1 MNIFDLLN
9 NNNNNKDSLSIEEAE
24 YAKRFDD
31 LLREKVI
38 DELVEFECNKLI
50 EDMVNNKE
58 LFINKIEQIFING
71 KKGYKDMPT
80 KTLIDIYIDKKNE
93 GDFIYLIESIG
104 NF

>member
-9 NNNNNKDSLSIEEAE
+9 NNKDSLSTEEVE

-38 DELVEFECNKLI
+38 DELVDFECNKLI
-50 EDMVNNKE
+50 EDMTNNKE

-104 NF
+104 NI

>member
-9 NNNNNKDSLSIEEAE
+9 NNKDSLSTEEVE

-38 DELVEFECNKLI
+38 DELVDFECNKLI
-50 EDMVNNKE
+50 EDMTNNKE

-80 KTLIDIYIDKKNE
+80 KSLIDIYIDKKNE

-104 NF
+104 NI

>member
-1 MNIFDLLN
+1 MNIFDLL
-9 NNNNNKDSLSIEEAE
+9 NNNKDSLSIEEAE

-80 KTLIDIYIDKKNE
+80 KTLIDIYIDKKMRE
-93 GDFIYLIESIG
+93 ILFI
-104 NF
+104 

>member
-1 MNIFDLLN
+1 MIIFDLL
-9 NNNNNKDSLSIEEAE
+9 NNNNKDSLSIEEAE

-58 LFINKIEQIFING
+58 LFINKIEQIIING

>member
-1 MNIFDLLN
+1 MNIFDLL
-9 NNNNNKDSLSIEEAE
+9 NNNNKDSLSIEEAE